1 MEALEQ
7 IKEKIQSFLEAL
19 DSPLTLE
26 LSKHLQSGKMLRS
39 KLVLNIAGVNEESI
53 LLCAVIEMIQS
64 ASLLHDDVIDNA
76 LMRRSKPS
84 INAIA
89 GDKNAIMLG
98 DVFYS
103 KAFCELVAFSKEYP
117 QIPHIISDSV
127 VKLSLGEIE
136 DVYLSQ
142 GFNADERKY
151 LAMIEKKTAALIE
164 STAFAAALLAKKSL
178 NDAKKFSLYGRNL
191 GMAFQ
196 IIDDILDI
204 TSTQEKL
211 GKPILSDFKEGKTTL
226 PYIYLYHSLQEEGKE
241 RLKKAFK
248 QEISR
253 DEMMWILENLKK
265 SGAITRSF
273 RLAKNLGEAGI
284 ESISDQSCNK
294 LVSIMQEM
302 IDRDF

>member
-7 IKEKIQSFLEAL
+7 IKERMQSFLEAL

-39 KLVLNIAGVNEESI
+39 KLVLNIAGVSEESI
-53 LLCAVIEMIQS
+53 LLCAVVEMIQS
-64 ASLLHDDVIDNA
+64 ASLLHDDVIDNS

-103 KAFCELVAFSKEYP
+103 KAFCELVAFHKEYP
-117 QIPHIISDSV
+117 QIPHIIADSV
-127 VKLSLGEIE
+127 VRLALGEIE

-142 GFNADERKY
+142 SFNTDEKKY

-164 STAFAAALLAKKSL
+164 STAFAAALLAKKSPQ
-178 NDAKKFSLYGRNL
+178 DAKKFRIYGRNL
-191 GMAFQ
+191 GIAFQ

-204 TSTQEKL
+204 TATQEKL
-211 GKPILSDFKEGKTTL
+211 GKPILNDFKEGKTTL
-226 PYIYLYHSLQEEGKE
+226 PYIYLYHSLQEQDKE
-241 RLKKAFK
+241 RLKKSFK
-248 QEISR
+248 QEISQ
-253 DEMMWILENLKK
+253 DEMVWILQQFQQ
-265 SGAITRSF
+265 SDAIKRSF
-273 RLAKNLGEAGI
+273 RLAKNLGEAGMQ
-284 ESISDQSCNK
+284 SISDQSCNK
-294 LVSIMQEM
+294 LIAIMQEM

>member
-7 IKEKIQSFLEAL
+7 IKEKIQSFLESL

-64 ASLLHDDVIDNA
+64 ASLLHDDVIDNS
-76 LMRRSKPS
+76 LMRRSQPS

-103 KAFCELVAFSKEYP
+103 KAFCELVAFSKDYP
-117 QIPHIISDSV
+117 QIPQIISDSV
-127 VKLSLGEIE
+127 VRLALGEIE

-142 GFNADERKY
+142 SFNAKESKY

-164 STAFAAALLAKKSL
+164 STAFAAALLAKKNL
-178 NDAKKFSLYGRNL
+178 NDAEKFRIYGRNL

-226 PYIYLYHSLQEEGKE
+226 PYIYLYHSLGEKDKE

-248 QEISR
+248 QEISK
-253 DEMMWILENLKK
+253 DEIAWILENFQK
-265 SGAITRSF
+265 SGAIKCSF
-273 RLAKNLGEAGI
+273 KLAKNLGELGI
-284 ESISDQSCNK
+284 QSISDQSCNK

>member
-19 DSPLTLE
+19 DSPLALG

-39 KLVLNIAGVNEESI
+39 KLALNIAGVNEESI

-89 GDKNAIMLG
+89 GDKNAILLG

-103 KAFCELVAFSKEYP
+103 KAFCELIAFSKEHP
-117 QIPHIISDSV
+117 QIPNIIADSV
-127 VKLSLGEIE
+127 VRLALGEIE

-142 GFNADERKY
+142 CFNTDEKKY

-164 STAFAAALLAKKSL
+164 STAFAAALLAKKNL
-178 NDAKKFSLYGRNL
+178 QDAKKFRIYGRNL

-204 TSTQEKL
+204 TSTQETL

-226 PYIYLYHSLQEEGKE
+226 PYIYLYHFLEEKDKE
-241 RLKKAFK
+241 RLKMSFK
-248 QEISR
+248 QEISQ
-253 DEMMWILENLKK
+253 DEVAWILENFQK
-265 SGAITRSF
+265 SGAIKRSF
-273 RLAKNLGEAGI
+273 RLAKNLGEAGMQ
-284 ESISDQSCNK
+284 SISDQSCDK